1 MDNFDLRNF
10 LIENKLTNNSKLLSE
25 QQVEEV
31 NWKGLAAGAAMTL
44 AGVTGAQ
51 AQMKPEY
58 KAQIDSIQK
67 VTTLTPQEKRAEI
80 QKIVQ
85 LNRNDIAGKHDEVRQ
100 KAINSFLKFQRPDL
114 ANASPEKISKAYA
127 SWNKERS
134 KGDDQPYGDL
144 NTSKDLKRAEKC
156 NTVDGPSFL
165 SKLNPFK
172 EKPGCIYSDED
183 KSGVK
188 K

>member
-1 MDNFDLRNF
+1 MDNFDLKNF
-10 LIENKLTNNSKLLSE
+10 LIENQLTHNSQQLDEDLKSSVAAVMLLIGS
-25 QQVEEV
+25 
-31 NWKGLAAGAAMTL
+31 L
-44 AGVTGAQ
+44 GAQ

-67 VTTLTPQEKRAEI
+67 VKTLTPQEKRAEI

-85 LNRNDIAGKHDEVRQ
+85 LNRDDIKGKNDEVKQR
-100 KAINSFLKFQRPDL
+100 AINSFLKFQRPDL
-114 ANASPEKISKAYA
+114 VNASPEKILKAYTA
-127 SWNKERS
+127 WGKEHS

-156 NTVDGPSFL
+156 RTVDGPSFL

-172 EKPGCIYSDED
+172 EKNGCIYSDED

>member
-1 MDNFDLRNF
+1 MDNFDLRKF
-10 LIENKLTNNSKLLSE
+10 LTENQLTHNSQPLNENIKSSVTAVMLLIGS
-25 QQVEEV
+25 
-31 NWKGLAAGAAMTL
+31 L
-44 AGVTGAQ
+44 GAQ

-58 KAQIDSIQK
+58 KAKIDSIQR

-85 LNRNDIAGKHDEVRQ
+85 LNRNDIKDKNDEVRQ
-100 KAINSFLKFQRPDL
+100 KAINGFLKFQRPDL
-114 ANASPEKISKAYA
+114 VNADPEKILKAYLA
-127 SWNKERS
+127 WEKKRN
-134 KGDDQPYGDL
+134 KGDDQPLDGL
-144 NTSKDLKRAEKC
+144 NTARDLKKAEKC
-156 NTVDGPSFL
+156 DAVDGPSFL

>member
-1 MDNFDLRNF
+1 MDNFDLKNF
-10 LIENKLTNNSKLLSE
+10 LIENQLTHNSQQLDEDLKSSVAAVMLLIGS
-25 QQVEEV
+25 
-31 NWKGLAAGAAMTL
+31 L
-44 AGVTGAQ
+44 GAQ

-58 KAQIDSIQK
+58 
-67 VTTLTPQEKRAEI
+67 
-80 QKIVQ
+80 
-85 LNRNDIAGKHDEVRQ
+85 Q
-100 KAINSFLKFQRPDL
+100 KAITQIQQDYPGRENATIRRTKIDSVANLNRGDIKGKHIKDDQRAINTFLKFKRPDL
-114 ANASPEKISKAYA
+114 VNASPEKILKAYTA
-127 SWNKERS
+127 WSKERS

-156 NTVDGPSFL
+156 RTVDGPSFL

-172 EKPGCIYSDED
+172 EKNGCIYSDED